1 MKKLLILAAAVFALG
16 TSTVSADN
24 DRPISVSELPE
35 KAQQFIRQHFPNE
48 KVSFAK
54 MERELFD
61 TTYEVIFTSSSK
73 VEFLKNGDWKEVDCK
88 YSTVPAA
95 IIPQQIAQYVSA
107 HFREPLTLEALA
119 RALGVSRFHLSHVF
133 SEKIGQG
140 FSAYL
145 ASIRVDC
152 ACALLAG
159 TNRSV
164 TEIAAES
171 GFESQRS
178 FFRAFGAR
186 CGMTPLAYRRRAQ
199 GTQAQK

>member
-35 KAQQFIRQHFPNE
+35 KAQQFIRQHFPTE

-54 MERELFD
+54 MERELFY

-95 IIPQQIAQYVSA
+95 IIPQQIAQYVSQYYPDTSVVQID
-107 HFREPLTLEALA
+107 RDKRDYEVKLTNGLELTFD
-119 RALGVSRFHLSHVF
+119 LKFNL
-133 SEKIGQG
+133 ID
-140 FSAYL
+140 
-145 ASIRVDC
+145 IDD
-152 ACALLAG
+152 
-159 TNRSV
+159 
-164 TEIAAES
+164 
-171 GFESQRS
+171 
-178 FFRAFGAR
+178 
-186 CGMTPLAYRRRAQ
+186 
-199 GTQAQK
+199 